1 MKIKLIKSFLFRKK
15 LITNL
20 MKTFIFLFCTAVF
33 SSTPINLFSQNENIV
48 VDVDKTV
55 TVDQVF
61 EIIKAQTNYS
71 FIYQE
76 DLFKNAPRVHLVK
89 GKIKLNALLELS
101 LSNGNYQ
108 VGFHNDNTISIRN
121 NESKRTQNTVLIK
134 GKVTDKSGQP
144 IPGAT
149 IIYLESSVAKG
160 TAADFDGNYK
170 IAVNKDKKATLEF
183 SSLGF
188 VTQKIV
194 VGDSDIV
201 NAVLEEAS
209 MSLNEVV
216 INGYQVKTKRETSS
230 AVTVVQMKDIDV
242 VGNNSVEGMLQGQVA
257 GVDVVNSS
265 ASPGAAPRIRIR
277 GTATLSGNA
286 EPIWVVDG
294 VVLES
299 GVPATPAELNDP
311 EFLKSFNSSIGGVNP
326 SDIESLTILKDA
338 SATAIYGTRAANGVI
353 VVTTKKGKSGK
364 PRISINH
371 TTGIQLRP
379 TYEDF
384 DLMNSQERAEF
395 SFQLLEDQIPLHGE
409 VGVAYYDGL
418 YTRGG
423 LSEEDYIAGIRKTTE
438 LNEDWFDI
446 LFRNAITS
454 TTDFSVSGGSDK
466 SNYYTSLS
474 YSSQDGLDKTTDYQS
489 YSIMSKINT
498 EISSKLDLGI
508 ILNASKRDR
517 EQSFTTNAFDYAY
530 TTSRSLPAYNDD
542 GSLFFYEKGLYDYSF
557 LNEQNSTNQTSKQN
571 EIRATLSL
579 DYKITD
585 WLTYNGLTSYTYSG
599 SVMQQYATESSYY
612 VSGIRGYNLGAG
624 SESQIEDSSL
634 PFGGVY
640 NQTDYTQNSYLIRNS
655 LNSKFNLLDD
665 LSVDLLAGTEFR
677 NVVYDGLTSQNYGY
691 LHDRGQIFY
700 NPQESEEQG
709 EIKRNTVSRSLSDR
723 SFISYFGTFSSM
735 FKNKYVLNANIRFDG
750 SNLFGSN
757 PDYRYLPLWSVSGKW
772 HIDQESFIQSANFVD
787 ALSVR
792 ASYGLRG
799 NIVQDSSPQIISS
812 ALAPNSYTY
821 LNEQYIVQPA
831 NPELKWETT
840 ETLNIGLDFSL
851 FNRRLSGSIDA
862 FKDLGNDLI
871 ASKNVSSVTGFQS
884 KAVNFAN
891 ITTKGIDIG
900 LNAAIVK
907 SENFS
912 YNLGINA
919 SITGS
924 EVTKSFI
931 EPSVESLLSSTYT
944 VGEVVE
950 GEPINTM
957 YSYRFSRLTDEGAAL
972 FFDGEGNEYGVADAE
987 FFSNIYQN
995 PDALKYEGSRVPTST
1010 IGITNRFNYKN
1021 FQLSFL
1027 LVAGLDYKIR
1037 LQNLAFDSEYIEDEF
1052 NLRNGVA
1059 NRWRQPG
1066 DESTADIPWLGNG
1079 YYMLYESSLYNSSDA
1094 QTIDGDYLRLR
1105 NVLFQYSFP
1114 KSIIEK
1120 SGISNL
1126 VLKFQADNLF
1136 VLADKRLNGMDPETA
1151 NFNTSFWGSSL
1162 PLPKTFTFGISLNF

>member
-1 MKIKLIKSFLFRKK
+1 MRTFLF
-15 LITNL
+15 
-20 MKTFIFLFCTAVF
+20 TFCLTVF
-33 SSTPINLFSQNENIV
+33 GLSPNNSISQSAKIIIET
-48 VDVDKTV
+48 DKTV
-55 TVDQVF
+55 SVDEVF
-61 EIIKAQTNYS
+61 KMISDQTDYN
-71 FIYQE
+71 FIYSDDCFE
-76 DLFKNAPRVHLVK
+76 SISEVHLK
-89 GKIKLNALLELS
+89 
-101 LSNGNYQ
+101 
-108 VGFHNDNTISIRN
+108 
-121 NESKRTQNTVLIK
+121 K
-134 GKVTDKSGQP
+134 GKVKVSKLLEDCVTSNNLSFVISEEHTIIIKQPVVEKQQDIIVSGLVTDEQGVP
-144 IPGAT
+144 LAGAT
-149 IIYLESSVAKG
+149 VKVKNKNVG
-160 TAADFDGNYK
+160 TFTNFDGAYK
-170 IAVNKDKKATLEF
+170 IKASENTTLIF
-183 SSLGF
+183 SSMGF
-188 VTQKIV
+188 VTQEVAVNGLSV
-194 VGDSDIV
+194 VNVILIEDIS
-201 NAVLEEAS
+201 A
-209 MSLNEVV
+209 LNEVV
-216 INGYQVKTKRETSS
+216 INGYQTKDKRETSS
-230 AVTVVQMKDIDV
+230 AVTVIKTSEIDV
-242 VGNNSVEGMLQGQVA
+242 VGSSSIENMIQGQIA
-257 GVDVVNSS
+257 GVSVVNSS
-265 ASPGAAPRIRIR
+265 AEPGTAARIRIR

-311 EFLKSFNSSIGGVNP
+311 DFLKSFNSSIGGVNP
-326 SDIESLTILKDA
+326 NDIESLTILKDA

-353 VVTTKKGKSGK
+353 VVTTKKGKRGK

-371 TTGIQLRP
+371 TSGIQPRP

-384 DLMNSQERAEF
+384 DLMNSQERAQF
-395 SFQLLEDQIPLHGE
+395 SFELLEDQIPLHGV

-418 YTRGG
+418 FTRGG
-423 LSEEDYIAGIRKTTE
+423 LSEEDYIAGIRYTSE
-438 LNEDWFDI
+438 LNEDWFDL
-446 LFRNAITS
+446 LFRNAVTN

-474 YSSQDGLDKTTDYQS
+474 YTSQDGIDKTTDYQS
-489 YSIMSKINT
+489 YNIMAKVNT
-498 EISSKLDLGI
+498 ELSSKVNLGI

-517 EQSFTTNAFDYAY
+517 EQNYTTNAFDYAY
-530 TTSRSLPAYNDD
+530 TRSRSLPAYNDD
-542 GSLFFYEKGLYDYSF
+542 GSLFFYRDGQYQYSF
-557 LNEQNSTNQTSKQN
+557 LNEQNTTNQTSKQN
-571 EIRATLSL
+571 ETRATVSL

-585 WLTYNGLTSYTYSG
+585 WLTYNALTSYTYSG
-599 SVMQQYATESSYY
+599 SVMQQYATEASNY
-612 VSGIRGYNLGAG
+612 VSKIRGYNLGAG
-624 SESQIEDSSL
+624 SAGQIEDSSL

-640 NQTDYTQNSYLIRNS
+640 NQTDYTQNSYVTRNS

-665 LSVDLLAGTEFR
+665 LSIDLLAGTEFR

-723 SFISYFGTFSSM
+723 SFMSYFGTFSSM
-735 FKNKYVLNANIRFDG
+735 FKNKYVINANIRFDG

-772 HIDQESFIQSANFVD
+772 HIDQESFLDSADFID
-787 ALSVR
+787 ALSIR

-799 NIVQDSSPQIISS
+799 NIVQNSSPQIISS
-812 ALAPNSYTY
+812 ALAPNSYTF
-821 LNEQYIVQPA
+821 LNEQYIIQPA

-840 ETLNIGLDFSL
+840 ETVNLGIDFSF
-851 FNRRLSGSIDA
+851 FNRRLSGSLDV
-862 FKDLGNDLI
+862 FKDFGNDLI

-884 KAVNFAN
+884 KPVNFAN
-891 ITTKGIDIG
+891 ITTEGIDIG
-900 LNAAIVK
+900 LNATIVK
-907 SENFS
+907 SENFK

-931 EPSVESLLSSTYT
+931 EPSVASLISSTYT

-950 GEPINTM
+950 GKPLNSM

-972 FFDGEGNEYGVADAE
+972 FFDGEGNEYGVGDPE

-1037 LQNLAFDSEYIEDEF
+1037 LQNLAFDSEYIQDDF
-1052 NLRNGVA
+1052 NLRRGVS

-1066 DESTADIPWLGNG
+1066 DENTADIPWLGNG
-1079 YYMLYESSLYNSSDA
+1079 YYMLYESDLFNSSDA
-1094 QTIDGDYLRLR
+1094 QTINGNYLRLR

-1114 KSIIEK
+1114 KTFIEK
-1120 SGISNL
+1120 AGISNL

-1162 PLPKTFTFGISLNF
+1162 PLPKTFTFGVSLNL